1 LTGAPRAWLAAHRER
16 ARPPKVIAAGLACG
30 LVGLMLVASGSVGAS
45 PAHGASARPLL
56 TGSLSGF
63 PEPSSQVLEYVQAIS
78 LRNGTVAAAAVPSGG
93 RYSMSVRRGPYM
105 LVVRVLDLRGGR
117 TITKSSHAV
126 LVGSSPRTVNIV
138 ASAAVARVRARA
150 AASSAGVT
158 VGIGRI
164 PISIDVPGYQP
175 GGSVEGGMID
185 GLLRGCQADGGKLVD
200 VTKAVKDDLRTEQ
213 KLSDEGR
220 TAVKFQLNPL
230 APALVIEGGVKVDAN
245 GKPVADINVVDPKTG
260 KVIDHIVVGGDPGE
274 IAQMSPFLSL
284 IGKGIAARACRTKK
298 ATKKGPKPRKHPAPS
313 CGGLV
318 LRVHQICFVFDGS
331 VSGSSSVHPFGYTGS
346 AHAQAHMVWVASW
359 PSYKGLEAIK
369 RAMSTASG
377 FGDIT
382 WDKHPPTDC
391 HMALGL
397 TSNDTNLIT
406 PNGASTNPQAHV
418 LIPFFRDDVS
428 ATCPADSVNPSGYDA
443 AADSFDG
450 GSGPDVPSVMF
461 TYRVAA
467 GRTTTAH
474 YGPYAFASPDGRYS
488 STWSGTMTAV
498 AGPGV
503 Y

>member
-1 LTGAPRAWLAAHRER
+1 
-16 ARPPKVIAAGLACG
+16 
-30 LVGLMLVASGSVGAS
+30 MMVASGPVSAS
-45 PAHGASARPLL
+45 PARGASARPLL
-56 TGSLSGF
+56 AGRLSGF
-63 PEPSSQVLEYVQAIS
+63 PKPSSQVLEYVQAIS
-78 LRNGTVAAAAVPSGG
+78 LDNGTVAAVAVPRGG

-117 TITKSSHAV
+117 TIAKSSHAV
-126 LVGSSPRTVNIV
+126 LIGSSSRTVNFV
-138 ASAAVARVRARA
+138 ASAAGARVRARA
-150 AASSAGVT
+150 AASSAGMT

-164 PISIDVPGYQP
+164 PISIDVPGYNP
-175 GGSVEGGMID
+175 GGSVEGGMIG
-185 GLLRGCQADGGKLVD
+185 GLLQGCQADGGKLVD

-230 APALVIEGGVKVDAN
+230 TPALVIEGKVKVDAN

-274 IAQMSPFLSL
+274 IAEMSPFLSQ
-284 IGKGIAARACRTKK
+284 IGKGIGARACKKK
-298 ATKKGPKPRKHPAPS
+298 APKKGPQPRKHPAPS
-313 CGGLV
+313 CGHLA
-318 LRVHQICFVFDGS
+318 LRRHQICFVFDGS

-359 PSYKGLEAIK
+359 PNYQGLQAIQ

-377 FGDIT
+377 FADIT

-406 PNGASTNPQAHV
+406 PNGASTHPQAHV

-443 AADSFDG
+443 AAYSFDG
-450 GSGPDVPSVMF
+450 GAGPDVPSVMF

-467 GRTTTAH
+467 GKTTTTH
-474 YGPYAFASPDGRYS
+474 YGPHAFASRDGRYS

-498 AGPGV
+498 AGPGA